1 MGGEMKPWRYEI
13 CYGPDAEANYAF
25 VYDDAGRLVSN
36 LKMHH
41 AKSVVDAMNRRS
53 PELVEALAIIDAF
66 VVQEVDY
73 MTRNNLGDPE
83 SQHNVK
89 WARALLSRIREGG
102 E

>member
-1 MGGEMKPWRYEI
+1 MGEEMKPWRYEI

-53 PELVEALAIIDAF
+53 PDPELVEALKALVFNSTHGNGLEA
-66 VVQEVDY
+66 
-73 MTRNNLGDPE
+73 
-83 SQHNVK
+83 QHQALDR
-89 WARALLSRIREGG
+89 ARALLSLIREGG